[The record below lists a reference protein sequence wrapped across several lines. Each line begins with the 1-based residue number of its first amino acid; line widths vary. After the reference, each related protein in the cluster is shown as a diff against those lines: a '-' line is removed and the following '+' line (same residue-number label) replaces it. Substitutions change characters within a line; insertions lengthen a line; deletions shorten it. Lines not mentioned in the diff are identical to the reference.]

1 MFKKIISR
9 LLLAIFLFS
18 FCLPVFAAEIEN
30 PAELK
35 PAAGQLQAVISAN
48 ESVASEAEIN
58 FSAEYSLNPFPER
71 PAVFSW
77 NFGDGSTGV
86 GAEQSHTFRSAGIY
100 EIKLKMQVGSET
112 DSASFPLFVFE
123 RSILLLTDSYSREI
137 KIAQLAE
144 AAKERNIFLDTAWG
158 VGNQSGFFAEE
169 NAITT
174 ALQEKF
180 TTLRDTNSIILW
192 ARGGDGLNGLSG
204 FTQKLNPLLDFS
216 TKDVV
221 VIAEGN
227 LDSLVRIARGNFA
240 VLQPR
245 EIIITR
251 AEALRDVILSA
262 NSTELKASLES
273 QAIPFRS
280 VDSGLEK
287 FSFKAPLSFLVN
299 YLISEGIPPS
309 VILLVLMLPV
319 IATLVAFLKQVVG
332 ITTFGVYTPSVLTL
346 SFLAIGLKLGIA
358 ILFVVVFA
366 SILIR
371 RILRRYRLAYTPR
384 LAIVLTFV
392 SFAIF
397 ASIVLLTWLAPF
409 GQYFRVADLI
419 AASIFPMLIMSTLAE
434 KFVSVQSEKGAS
446 SAIRMFAELLFV
458 SLVCYF
464 VVGEWSYL
472 RTAMLAH
479 SEIIF
484 LFLLVDVMLGKFTGL
499 RITEYIRFREVIN
512 KAEEE

>member
-1 MFKKIISR
+1 LFKKIISR

-192 ARGGDGLNGLSG
+192 ARGGD
-204 FTQKLNPLLDFS
+204 
-216 TKDVV
+216 